1 MNFEQNGSCDQ
12 KCYYSNTSSLY
23 NFISTLAHLSRCF
36 SSQNKRPSSRSKL
49 RKLSLSGCRSITSMA
64 LQYLIVHAVALQEL
78 DLSGCYKIDGETL
91 TSFVQKCP
99 RLKPERLA
107 VSIKID
113 IE

>member
-1 MNFEQNGSCDQ
+1 
-12 KCYYSNTSSLY
+12 
-23 NFISTLAHLSRCF
+23 
-36 SSQNKRPSSRSKL
+36 
-49 RKLSLSGCRSITSMA
+49 MA

-113 IE
+113 IALGYFI